1 MRWFGLRCIPVWSWE
16 GGTTHWRRWPSWSSS
31 GAGNWPCCTYCCSRK
46 HHRTEGRTETH
57 REKTEAKLRA
67 PSDRKQAALTLNQF
81 KQTVCVWCV
90 WFCWCENCQSKT
102 LSEDFTTSLKKKRL
116 SSVLPNR
123 HRWVYL
129 WCHNQMDF
137 DHRTHVNLT
146 WIQIL
151 LWSESDSE
159 LWD

>member
-1 MRWFGLRCIPVWSWE
+1 MRRWFRLRCIPVWSWE

-31 GAGNWPCCTYCCSRK
+31 GAGNWPCCIYCCSRK

-67 PSDRKQAALTLNQF
+67 TSERKQAALTLVCLMRLILLVWKLSIKNSEWRLYNQP
-81 KQTVCVWCV
+81 
-90 WFCWCENCQSKT
+90 E
-102 LSEDFTTSLKKKRL
+102 KKRV

-123 HRWVYL
+123 HWLVYL
-129 WCHNQMDF
+129 WCHNQMNF
-137 DHRTHVNLT
+137 YHRTHVNLT

-151 LWSESDSE
+151 LWSETDSE